1 MTGRSAA
8 TQARSGL
15 GDVRR
20 LVALSGLESSRFLLA
35 VGLGIVS
42 LVSAAGLIGFSGYL
56 ICRASQQP
64 PIFSL
69 TVVLV
74 TIRALALVRPLS
86 RYGERLAG
94 HDLAFRTL
102 GRLRVFVF
110 SRIEPLAPA
119 GLEQYRDG
127 DLLSRMVA
135 DIDELQ
141 DLILRVLLPVSI
153 AGPSGVLITIGIAIL
168 SPLAGALLSI
178 GLLVGALGPASVAYR
193 LTARSR
199 RDQAG
204 LRAALTA
211 DLVDVLDAAPEL
223 WLNGADRAAIAALV
237 ADDRALVDLS
247 LHDARGAGW
256 ADALGIA
263 ATGLTTIAVLLTAAA
278 QARGGHLSPL
288 LVAPLALVAMA
299 SFESVMPLAAAGRHL
314 PSVLT
319 SGRRVLDLAG
329 LEPEVIDPSEPAA
342 PPGRRPPI
350 ELTAVSVRRGRD
362 RHLVLG
368 DVDLDVAPGERVVI
382 TGPSGAG
389 KSTLLQLLVRF
400 LERDGGRARLGPHD
414 LRELDQQDVR
424 RQVLLVAQDPHIFDS
439 DIRQNVLLARPDASD
454 DELLDAL
461 RHARLGDWVASL
473 PDGLGTRV
481 GEGGRS
487 LSGGQRQRLAMAR
500 AFLADPSV
508 LLLDEPT
515 AHLDAENADGLL
527 ADLWREA
534 GDRSVVLVT
543 HGDAGVFGGCR
554 SVEIDPIRPD
564 QTET

>member
-424 RQVLLVAQDPHIFDS
+424 RQVLLVA
-439 DIRQNVLLARPDASD
+439 RPDASD